1 MSKYFEMASKLYQD
15 GDKVSA
21 FNAFLELAIYGNAE
35 EQCIILV
42 FFMTKGGVLKEITI
56 RH

>member
-21 FNAFLELAIYGNAE
+21 FNADAQAMVGFMLENADGCE
-35 EQCIILV
+35 ANL
-42 FFMTKGGVLKEITI
+42 
-56 RH
+56 